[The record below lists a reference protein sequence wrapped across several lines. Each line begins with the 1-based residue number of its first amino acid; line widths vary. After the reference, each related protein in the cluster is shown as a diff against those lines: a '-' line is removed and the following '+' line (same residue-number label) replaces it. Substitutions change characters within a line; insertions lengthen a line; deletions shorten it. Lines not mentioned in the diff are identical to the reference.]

1 MTRRG
6 RRETTFPEVTRPAN
20 STATKNPHNRTLPNI
35 PRGERGEQSAPLGR
49 ANTSA
54 RPTGVCT
61 GHRPA
66 AAGTLAAEPT
76 PWLDCDSAGQRDG
89 RRPRP
94 AAGRGA
100 RPTECALTH
109 YPLAGE
115 VLCGFA
121 IRQNGGRSIRPAQ
134 NRQSKSVAVIP
145 PTAPGRAGSLRLGKG
160 RRPAPR
166 CIPPCPSYQLLIAWL

>member
-1 MTRRG
+1 MAALPASHVAKY
-6 RRETTFPEVTRPAN
+6 PEG
-20 STATKNPHNRTLPNI
+20 
-35 PRGERGEQSAPLGR
+35 GEGGAERPLGR

-94 AAGRGA
+94 AAGRGGDTHGV
-100 RPTECALTH
+100 RTYALTVVNARGFPIRGTVARH
-109 YPLAGE
+109 PAG
-115 VLCGFA
+115 
-121 IRQNGGRSIRPAQ
+121 
-134 NRQSKSVAVIP
+134 
-145 PTAPGRAGSLRLGKG
+145 
-160 RRPAPR
+160 
-166 CIPPCPSYQLLIAWL
+166 